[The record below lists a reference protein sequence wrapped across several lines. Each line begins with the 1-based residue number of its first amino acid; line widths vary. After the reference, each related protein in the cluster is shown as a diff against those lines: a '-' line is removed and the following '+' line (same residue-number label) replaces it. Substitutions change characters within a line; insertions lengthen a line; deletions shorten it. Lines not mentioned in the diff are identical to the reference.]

1 MYYGTGLPEYDFILA
16 FLVNNVVF
24 CEDVMEVPELKESL
38 LDVDGRI
45 ATLTFNR
52 HDVRNAL
59 TGTALIDDI
68 LQSVNWAN
76 NESGISAL
84 IITGDGSAFC
94 SGGNIKEMLDQSET
108 FAGSVF
114 DIQDKYR
121 RGIQQVPLAMH
132 KAEIPIIAAVNG
144 PAIGAGFDLACMCDL
159 RIASSRAIVG
169 ETFINLGITPGDGG
183 AWFIQ
188 RLIGYQR
195 AAELALT
202 GRLVKADEAL
212 KMGIFLEVLEP
223 EALLPRARDLA
234 GQIAAK
240 PPQAVRLTKR
250 MLKLA
255 QRSELQDFL
264 DLCATFQAMAHHTE
278 DHLEAVKAFVEKREP
293 FYKGK

>member
-1 MYYGTGLPEYDFILA
+1 M
-16 FLVNNVVF
+16 VV
-24 CEDVMEVPELKESL
+24 PSLKESQL
-38 LDVDGRI
+38 EVDGRV
-45 ATLTFNR
+45 ATLTFMRN
-52 HDVRNAL
+52 DVRNAL
-59 TGTALIDDI
+59 TGTAIIEDI
-68 LQSVNWAN
+68 LDTVEWAN
-76 NESGISAL
+76 TAAGISAL
-84 IITGDGSAFC
+84 IITGDGAAFC
-94 SGGNIKEMLDQSET
+94 SGGNIKEMLNQSET
-108 FAGSVF
+108 FAGSVIE
-114 DIQDKYR
+114 IQDKYR
-121 RGIQQVPLAMH
+121 RGIQQVPLSIH

-159 RIASSRAIVG
+159 RIASSRAVVG

-212 KMGIFLEVLEP
+212 KMGIFLEVVEP
-223 EALLPRARDLA
+223 EALLPRARELA
-234 GQIAAK
+234 AEIASK
-240 PPQAVRLTKR
+240 PPQVVRLTKR
-250 MLKLA
+250 MMKLA

-293 FYKGK
+293 VYRGK

>member
-1 MYYGTGLPEYDFILA
+1 
-16 FLVNNVVF
+16 
-24 CEDVMEVPELKESL
+24 MEVPELKESQL
-38 LDVDGRI
+38 ELDGRI
-45 ATLTFNR
+45 ATLTFMR

-76 NESGISAL
+76 SEGGVSVL
-84 IITGDGSAFC
+84 IITGGGSAFC
-94 SGGNIKEMLDQSET
+94 SGGNIKEMHNRSGT
-108 FAGSVF
+108 FSGSVLE
-114 DIQDKYR
+114 IQDKYR
-121 RGIQQVPLAMH
+121 RGIQQIPLAMH

-159 RIASSRAIVG
+159 RIASNRAVVG

-195 AAELALT
+195 AAEMALT

-212 KMGIFLEVLEP
+212 KMGIFLEVVEP
-223 EALLPRARDLA
+223 EALLPRVRELA
-234 GQIAAK
+234 GEMAAK
-240 PPQAVRLTKR
+240 SPQVLRLTKR

-255 QRSELQDFL
+255 QRSELPDFL

-278 DHLEAVKAFVEKREP
+278 DHVEAVNAFVEKRAP
-293 FYKGK
+293 VYKGK

>member
-1 MYYGTGLPEYDFILA
+1 
-16 FLVNNVVF
+16 
-24 CEDVMEVPELKESL
+24 MEVPRLKESSL
-38 LDVDGRI
+38 EVDGRI
-45 ATLTFNR
+45 ATLTFMRN
-52 HDVRNAL
+52 DVRNAL

-76 NESGISAL
+76 NESGVSVL
-84 IITGDGSAFC
+84 IITGDGAAFC
-94 SGGNIKEMLDQSET
+94 SGGNIKEMLHQSET
-108 FAGSVF
+108 FAGSVIE
-114 DIQDKYR
+114 IQDKYR

-159 RIASSRAIVG
+159 RIASRRAVVG

-195 AAELALT
+195 ATELALT

-212 KMGIFLEVLEP
+212 KMGIFLEVVEP
-223 EALLPRARDLA
+223 EALLPRARELA
-234 GQIAAK
+234 AQIAAK
-240 PPQAVRLTKR
+240 PPQVVRLTKR

-278 DHLEAVKAFVEKREP
+278 DHLEAVKAFVEKRDP
-293 FYKGK
+293 VFKGK